1 MEVTTN
7 QLISKYSPEGSN
19 KTVKIKVLEERI
31 ANPLLK
37 SRATFLIWLY
47 IYRISLLSDEYYVT
61 ESVTF
66 TGSKMAYFEF
76 IYRFENDIWTEK
88 NKDALQNSY
97 TKVCEEL
104 TRGLTNEYRVDDR
117 NNTVVFSGVIA
128 LDDSK

>member
-1 MEVTTN
+1 
-7 QLISKYSPEGSN
+7 
-19 KTVKIKVLEERI
+19 
-31 ANPLLK
+31 
-37 SRATFLIWLY
+37 
-47 IYRISLLSDEYYVT
+47 
-61 ESVTF
+61 
-66 TGSKMAYFEF
+66 MAYFEF